1 MADGCGDGRK
11 EDAGKRGFVSLGSS
25 QLATKRPTK
34 QVRVN
39 IASDPAVSGVQ
50 PDLFKLAC
58 CRLPNGNLGKV
69 DVEQT
74 ERVSPQI

>member
-34 QVRVN
+34 Q
-39 IASDPAVSGVQ
+39 SQ
-50 PDLFKLAC
+50 PNKY
-58 CRLPNGNLGKV
+58 
-69 DVEQT
+69 E
-74 ERVSPQI
+74 